1 MISKF
6 IEYLENKSPLIIYH
20 RGYSSIAPENTISA
34 FDLVLNNGGIAI
46 EFDVRLSKDKELI
59 LIHDATIDRTS
70 SGSGKVSNMTYE
82 ELKKNDFGSWF
93 SEKFR
98 NEEIP
103 LLSFAFDRYK
113 DKFLYDIEL
122 KPEDSIK
129 NKKILSEKVLCE
141 IRKYNLEKNVL
152 LSSFNRKIL
161 KILRSMDK
169 NLPLGLLI
177 DNKLQTYCLKYFVEK
192 YLINAIILNI
202 NILDNSFLK
211 KMRIG
216 NSCLLA
222 YTVNNKMDF
231 NKCNEYNVKGV
242 ITDNPNKLL

>member
-1 MISKF
+1 
-6 IEYLENKSPLIIYH
+6 
-20 RGYSSIAPENTISA
+20 
-34 FDLVLNNGGIAI
+34 
-46 EFDVRLSKDKELI
+46 
-59 LIHDATIDRTS
+59 
-70 SGSGKVSNMTYE
+70 
-82 ELKKNDFGSWF
+82 
-93 SEKFR
+93 
-98 NEEIP
+98 
-103 LLSFAFDRYK
+103 
-113 DKFLYDIEL
+113 LYDIEL

-129 NKKILSEKVLCE
+129 NKKILSEKVLYE

-192 YLINAIILNI
+192 YLINAVILNI

-216 NSCLLA
+216 NSFLLA

>member
-1 MISKF
+1 M
-6 IEYLENKSPLIIYH
+6 Y
-20 RGYSSIAPENTISA
+20 
-34 FDLVLNNGGIAI
+34 
-46 EFDVRLSKDKELI
+46 
-59 LIHDATIDRTS
+59 
-70 SGSGKVSNMTYE
+70 
-82 ELKKNDFGSWF
+82 
-93 SEKFR
+93 
-98 NEEIP
+98 
-103 LLSFAFDRYK
+103 
-113 DKFLYDIEL
+113 
-122 KPEDSIK
+122 
-129 NKKILSEKVLCE
+129 E

-216 NSCLLA
+216 NSYLLA

>member
-70 SGSGKVSNMTYE
+70 SGSGKVSNMTYD

-103 LLSFAFDRYK
+103 LLSFVFDRYK

-129 NKKILSEKVLCE
+129 NKKILSEKVLYE

-152 LSSFNRKIL
+152 LSSF
-161 KILRSMDK
+161 
-169 NLPLGLLI
+169 
-177 DNKLQTYCLKYFVEK
+177 
-192 YLINAIILNI
+192 
-202 NILDNSFLK
+202 
-211 KMRIG
+211 
-216 NSCLLA
+216 
-222 YTVNNKMDF
+222 
-231 NKCNEYNVKGV
+231 
-242 ITDNPNKLL
+242 

>member
-1 MISKF
+1 
-6 IEYLENKSPLIIYH
+6 
-20 RGYSSIAPENTISA
+20 
-34 FDLVLNNGGIAI
+34 
-46 EFDVRLSKDKELI
+46 
-59 LIHDATIDRTS
+59 
-70 SGSGKVSNMTYE
+70 
-82 ELKKNDFGSWF
+82 
-93 SEKFR
+93 
-98 NEEIP
+98 
-103 LLSFAFDRYK
+103 LLSFVFDRYK
-113 DKFLYDIEL
+113 DKFLYNIEL
-122 KPEDSIK
+122 KPEGSIK
-129 NKKILSEKVLCE
+129 NKKILSEKVLYE

-216 NSCLLA
+216 NSYLLA